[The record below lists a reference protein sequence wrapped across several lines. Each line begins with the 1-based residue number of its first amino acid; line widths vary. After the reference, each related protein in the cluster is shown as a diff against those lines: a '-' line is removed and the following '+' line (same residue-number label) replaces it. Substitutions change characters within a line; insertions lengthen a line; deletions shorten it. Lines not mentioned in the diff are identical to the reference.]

1 MHESTVLANASLS
14 IPGLPSLTDQMLNG
28 GLYALI
34 AEMPPARVPVL
45 ASSLQYAWSKQQH
58 CTIILPSHP
67 EAFLERIDA
76 LGVYDTSRALES
88 GKLQIFLRQDN
99 FAKNMFRFG
108 PERFVKELDHFG
120 IQDDSYLIFDQADEL
135 FSLHDLSLAM
145 EQIEALRLWFGKHRV
160 TALLVF
166 SRLSGHSA
174 ETLQAM
180 MDQLSGIV
188 RISSGRPGLELTFD
202 YWQSPEGTIA
212 ARQYPLLTLDNG
224 MYRIGAR
231 TVEELPG
238 QSAEY
243 GQVAEAR
250 FFYMDEDL
258 ASLANESPGNWQQVN
273 SLVGM
278 LHATRGL
285 QAVTVLLSFQRQTEL
300 RELAETVHT
309 LRMSLGKKAHI
320 VIREKQASLR
330 YQNEALLLRLG
341 VNLVIHRDIPESR
354 LPLLLESLKGQSF
367 DRNVDID
374 FEVALASVLPS
385 GLRGYLLPPR
395 FAREIGLIIERGAA
409 LSIPCVLVIGEL
421 VHGTSFPDILAR
433 VNISRPGDLL
443 SSDGRACYLFFNAC
457 PEAALP
463 LTLERILGAAAAT
476 AFHEVRYLTD
486 RQDIVLALANLA
498 YATKDA
504 ELPDYSSAI
513 SAMGEYIEAAEST
526 EVAGPVVLKEDFPFL
541 PKPHAHELQA
551 VVPRAKVQLM
561 QADMQFE
568 HELSETATEFAM
580 TAEEEEEQ
588 DFSSDTEDQFK
599 FNPVAGSA
607 TRAASQ
613 VFGKQPAPRA
623 TRATYKKQPV

>member
-1 MHESTVLANASLS
+1 MHESPVLANASLS

-45 ASSLQYAWSKQQH
+45 ASSLQYAWSKQQN

-108 PERFVKELDHFG
+108 AERFAKELDHFG

-145 EQIEALRLWFGKHRV
+145 EQVEALRLWFGRHRV

-202 YWQSPEGTIA
+202 YWQSPEGTVA

-231 TVEELPG
+231 AIEESPE
-238 QSAEY
+238 QSEIYA
-243 GQVAEAR
+243 QAAPAK
-250 FFYMDEDL
+250 FFYMDDDL
-258 ASLANESPGNWQQVN
+258 ASLAHESAGNWQQVN

-278 LHATRGL
+278 MHATRGL

-374 FEVALASVLPS
+374 FEIALASVLPS

-421 VHGTSFPDILAR
+421 VHGTSFPEILAR
-433 VNISRPGDLL
+433 INISRPGDLL

-457 PEAALP
+457 PESALQ

-498 YATKDA
+498 YAAKDA
-504 ELPDYSSAI
+504 QLPDYSSAI
-513 SAMGEYIEAAEST
+513 PAMLESIEPKAPAESI
-526 EVAGPVVLKEDFPFL
+526 VPKEDFPFL
-541 PKPHAHELQA
+541 PKSHTPEKQA
-551 VVPRAKVQLM
+551 VVPSVMAAVT
-561 QADMQFE
+561 QADIP
-568 HELSETATEFAM
+568 SEQEQPESANDFAM
-580 TAEEEEEQ
+580 TAEEEDEQ

-607 TRAASQ
+607 TRAANQ